1 MNRNYQLIHEASLV
15 AGEAVLREDP
25 GKLAEAVRMSYRV
38 QMEEG
43 MNPLPHREECLACKY
58 CGGGWGGYAVYLF
71 QSPNHRNAF
80 VECHAQAK
88 VVEPFVRGYG
98 VS

>member
-1 MNRNYQLIHEASLV
+1 MIHDASLV
-15 AGEAVLREDP
+15 AAEAVWREDV
-25 GKLAEAVRMSYRV
+25 GRLAEAVRMSYRA

-43 MNPLPHREECLACKY
+43 MHPLPHRDKCLACKY

-71 QSPNHRNAF
+71 QSANDRNAF
-80 VECHAQAK
+80 VGCQAQAK
-88 VVEPFVRGYG
+88 AIEPFVRGYG